1 MRIIVIVVGICF
13 TILLYLQLSYLEE
26 ILEMRREQFTE
37 SVNRSINRVIY
48 TIELDETQRGLLN
61 DAKKYLKTEEKTT
74 PEDTAVSK
82 KASDKQFKSHLYP
95 PIINDSTL
103 SGPQLRMMPGM
114 KIPKFSKDNPSRP
127 HNHDRYDQGNAGHN
141 KEALCIP
148 AKETR

>member
-1 MRIIVIVVGICF
+1 MKKSTMRIIAIVVGICF

-61 DAKKYLKTEEKTT
+61 DAKKYLKTVEKTT

-82 KASDKQFKSHLYP
+82 
-95 PIINDSTL
+95 
-103 SGPQLRMMPGM
+103 
-114 KIPKFSKDNPSRP
+114 
-127 HNHDRYDQGNAGHN
+127 
-141 KEALCIP
+141 
-148 AKETR
+148 

>member
-1 MRIIVIVVGICF
+1 MRIIAIVVGICF

-95 PIINDSTL
+95 PIINDST
-103 SGPQLRMMPGM
+103 
-114 KIPKFSKDNPSRP
+114 
-127 HNHDRYDQGNAGHN
+127 
-141 KEALCIP
+141 
-148 AKETR
+148 

>member
-74 PEDTAVSK
+74 PEAVSYT
-82 KASDKQFKSHLYP
+82 HL
-95 PIINDSTL
+95 TL
-103 SGPQLRMMPGM
+103 PTIEPV
-114 KIPKFSKDNPSRP
+114 
-127 HNHDRYDQGNAGHN
+127 
-141 KEALCIP
+141 
-148 AKETR
+148 

>member
-1 MRIIVIVVGICF
+1 MKKSTMRIIAIVVGICF

-114 KIPKFSKDNPSRP
+114 KIPKFSMDISL
-127 HNHDRYDQGNAGHN
+127 QGPITTIG
-141 KEALCIP
+141 
-148 AKETR
+148 TT